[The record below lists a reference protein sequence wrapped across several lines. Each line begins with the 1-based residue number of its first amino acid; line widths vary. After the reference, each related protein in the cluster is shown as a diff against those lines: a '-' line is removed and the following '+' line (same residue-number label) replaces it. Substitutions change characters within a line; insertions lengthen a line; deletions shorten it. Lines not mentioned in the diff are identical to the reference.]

1 MMQDD
6 QPMSLWFDNAHQ
18 PSKKPL
24 CELADVRILHD
35 PKNLESIVNEYN
47 ASCVIRSSDYFKLF
61 GKCFS
66 TSGLGAYEAAMR
78 ISKGLDKD
86 ILVVND
92 AGEDV
97 GLVYL
102 KGLCGDC

>member
-1 MMQDD
+1 
-6 QPMSLWFDNAHQ
+6 
-18 PSKKPL
+18 
-24 CELADVRILHD
+24 
-35 PKNLESIVNEYN
+35 
-47 ASCVIRSSDYFKLF
+47 
-61 GKCFS
+61 
-66 TSGLGAYEAAMR
+66 MR

-102 KGLCGDC
+102 KSLCGDC